1 MTNHASGRAAIA
13 RVLDR
18 YRPFGQRNL
27 AIPHRRDPCGLVKL
41 RRVARRFAFRTRR
54 PRGVEVL
61 ETIQDPGMLRALS
74 SEQLARVADE
84 LRAHLIELGARVGGH
99 FAGSLGTVELSV
111 ALHAVF
117 DTPNDRI
124 VWDVG
129 HQAYGHKAL
138 TGRREALERIK
149 RAGGPAGFLRR
160 CESPYDA
167 FGAGHAG
174 TSISAALGMAEAFAR
189 TGSAKRAVAVIGD
202 GAATSGMSFEALNHA
217 AQLRAQ
223 LRVVFN
229 DNGMSIAPN
238 LGGLHRTGDV
248 RGYALALGWS
258 YAGPVDGHDLAA
270 LLSALTELRDRRGP
284 ALLHVRTRKGRGY
297 APAEADPYRW
307 HATTPFDVRSGE
319 RKAAAPAP
327 TSWTHAF
334 AAALERI
341 ATRDE
346 RVVAITAAMP
356 DGTGLDRFARR
367 HPDRVYDVAIA
378 EQHGVTFAAGLAAEG
393 LRPVCAIYSSFLQRA
408 YDQIVHDV
416 ALQEL
421 PVTFALD
428 RAGLVGADGP
438 THHGAFDLA
447 YLRVIPN
454 LVIAAPRDENQLQ
467 HLLATGIE
475 CGRPFALR
483 FPRGAVPPGALDPD
497 AKPLPI
503 GRGELLRE
511 GSDVALIALGSTVPG
526 ALAAAERLAERG
538 IEASVVDARFV
549 KPLDADLLE
558 RVARRTRR
566 VVTIEDHACAG
577 GFGSAVL
584 ECLSERGVS
593 VALARLGLPDRFID
607 HGATEDQWRETGIDV
622 DAVVARAQHL
632 LAPPR
637 GDP

>member
-1 MTNHASGRAAIA
+1 MLSTIRDPSRLRELPRAA
-13 RVLDR
+13 
-18 YRPFGQRNL
+18 
-27 AIPHRRDPCGLVKL
+27 
-41 RRVARRFAFRTRR
+41 
-54 PRGVEVL
+54 
-61 ETIQDPGMLRALS
+61 
-74 SEQLARVADE
+74 LARVAHE
-84 LRAHLIELGARVGGH
+84 LRAHLIDVGARAGGH
-99 FAGSLGTVELSV
+99 FAGSLGTVELTV
-111 ALHAVF
+111 ALHTVF

-138 TGRREALERIK
+138 TGRLEALDRIK
-149 RAGGPAGFLRR
+149 RADGPAGFLRR

-217 AQLRAQ
+217 GQLRSRV
-223 LRVVFN
+223 RVVLN

-238 LGGLHRTGDV
+238 LGGLHRTGRKQDYV
-248 RGYALALGWS
+248 EALGWR
-258 YAGPVDGHDLAA
+258 YLGPVDGHDLAA
-270 LLSALTELRDRRGP
+270 LLDAALRLREAEGP
-284 ALLHVRTRKGRGY
+284 ALLHVRTRKGCGY

-307 HATTPFDVRSGE
+307 HATTPFHVGSGE
-319 RKAAAPAP
+319 RKPAAKAPV
-327 TSWTHAF
+327 SWTHAF

-341 ATRDE
+341 AERDA

-393 LRPVCAIYSSFLQRA
+393 LRPVCAIYSTFLQRA
-408 YDQIVHDV
+408 FDQIVHDV
-416 ALQEL
+416 ALQNL

-438 THHGAFDLA
+438 THHGAFDVA

-454 LVIAAPRDENQLQ
+454 LVISAPRDENQLQ
-467 HLLATGIE
+467 HLLATGVE
-475 CGRPFALR
+475 CGQPFAVR
-483 FPRGAVPPGALDPD
+483 FPRGPAVPAALDPD

-503 GRGELLRE
+503 GRGELLRD
-511 GSDVALIALGSTVPG
+511 GGDVGLIALGSTVPT

-549 KPLDADLLE
+549 KPIDADLLE
-558 RVARRTRR
+558 EVARRTRR
-566 VVTIEDHACAG
+566 VITIEDHALAG

-584 ECLSERGVS
+584 ETLSDREVP
-593 VALARLGLPDRFID
+593 VAVQRLGLPDRFID
-607 HGATEDQWRETGIDV
+607 HGATEDQWREAGIDV
-622 DAVVARAQHL
+622 DALTLCALRRAD
-632 LAPPR
+632 R
-637 GDP
+637 GGGEK